1 MISLSAVSYRYPHT
15 GEFALKDLSLSI
27 GKGRCIMITGP
38 SGAGKTTLCLAS
50 AGILALEYGG
60 KKEGIIEINGLD
72 VKEYKNLS
80 EIAINLGIVF
90 DDPEAQLIFTTVEE
104 EILSA
109 LERRGL
115 DAGEIEDRLK
125 VIMDLTHLT
134 LLKDRAPHTLS
145 GGQNQRL
152 VLATTLAL
160 GTDILIL
167 DEPTSEL
174 DDHGT
179 KGIFEILKN

>member
-1 MISLSAVSYRYPHT
+1 MISLSAVSYQYPHT
-15 GEFALKDLSLSI
+15 GESALTDLTLNI
-27 GKGRCIMITGP
+27 EKGRCIMITGP

-50 AGILALEYGG
+50 AGILAHEYGG
-60 KKEGIIEINGLD
+60 RKKGIIRINGID
-72 VKEYKNLS
+72 VKDYRDLS
-80 EIAINLGIVF
+80 EIATNLGIVF

-125 VIMDLTHLT
+125 IIMDRTRLT

-145 GGQNQRL
+145 GGQKQRL
-152 VLATTLAL
+152 
-160 GTDILIL
+160 GTC
-167 DEPTSEL
+167 
-174 DDHGT
+174 DDPCARDRYPDT
-179 KGIFEILKN
+179 R

>member
-15 GEFALKDLSLSI
+15 GEYALKDLFLTVE
-27 GKGRCIMITGP
+27 KGRCVMITGP

-50 AGILALEYGG
+50 AGILAHEYGG
-60 KKEGIIEINGLD
+60 RKEGTVRINGID
-72 VKEYKNLS
+72 VKDYRDLS
-80 EIAINLGIVF
+80 DIATNLGIVF

-125 VIMDLTHLT
+125 IIMEQTHLA
-134 LLKDRAPHTLS
+134 LLKDRAPHTPQPWRS
-145 GGQNQRL
+145 GQ
-152 VLATTLAL
+152 
-160 GTDILIL
+160 I
-167 DEPTSEL
+167 S
-174 DDHGT
+174 
-179 KGIFEILKN
+179 